1 MALVALAFGG
11 CAISPDRKDQIAL
24 QTQPPIELSQTPF
37 FPQEEYQCGPAAL
50 VTVLNTSG
58 VAVTPRAV
66 SPQVYLPEQRGSLQ
80 SELIGAARRHNRIP
94 YLIEPSLRAL
104 LDELNAQR
112 PVLVF
117 QNLGIKAWPAW
128 HFAVVVGYDPASDEW
143 VLRSGTTE
151 RKRQSTSLFLR
162 TWQRGERWAMVV
174 LRPGELPA
182 DDRPKHYLQAV
193 ANFEQ
198 VASDA
203 QQEAVEKAYSAALT
217 RWPDNG
223 LVHFAIANHAYE
235 TGQAAEANRHY
246 RQAVRLEPHHGV
258 IRNNYALL
266 LAEHGCIDAA
276 RQQIEA
282 ALKTTDS
289 ASPLHE
295 RLQHTSDD
303 LGTDRKRSQN
313 CSFQTDRVDW

>member
-1 MALVALAFGG
+1 MVLVALAFGG
-11 CAISPDRKDQIAL
+11 CAISPDRNDQTAL
-24 QTQPPIELSQTPF
+24 QTQPPIELSHTPF

-50 VTVLNTSG
+50 ATVLNTSG
-58 VAVTPRAV
+58 IAVSPQAV
-66 SPQVYLPEQRGSLQ
+66 SPQVYLPEKRGSLQ
-80 SELIGAARRHNRIP
+80 SELIGAARRHNRIA
-94 YLIEPSLRAL
+94 YVIEPSLHAL
-104 LDELNAQR
+104 LNELNAQR

-182 DDRPKHYLQAV
+182 DDRPKYYLQAM

-198 VASDA
+198 VASNA
-203 QQEAVEKAYSAALT
+203 QQDAIKKAYSAALT
-217 RWPDNG
+217 RWPDNA
-223 LVHFAIANHAYE
+223 LVHFAIANHAYK
-235 TGQAAEANRHY
+235 TGQAAEANKHY
-246 RQAVRLEPHHGV
+246 RQAVRLEPHHAA

-266 LAEHGCIDAA
+266 LAEQGCIDAA
-276 RQQIEA
+276 RKHIQA
-282 ALKTTDS
+282 ALKTTDPS
-289 ASPLHE
+289 SPLYE
-295 RLQHTSDD
+295 TLQHTSDD
-303 LGTDRKRSQN
+303 LGAYRKRGQK
-313 CSFQTDRVDW
+313 CSFQTNRVDW